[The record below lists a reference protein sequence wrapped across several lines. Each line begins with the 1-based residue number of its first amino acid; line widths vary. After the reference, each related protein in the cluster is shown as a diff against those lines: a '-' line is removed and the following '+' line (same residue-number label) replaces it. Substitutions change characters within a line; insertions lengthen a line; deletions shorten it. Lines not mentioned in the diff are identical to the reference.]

1 MPVSLV
7 RQVVTF
13 RTVNEWFA
21 TLGRRWAAA
30 AERRG
35 AKILPPALEPD
46 VATELL
52 ELARV
57 AAHTK
62 ERRFAPLAS
71 FTAGLAV
78 ERLRTAKP
86 DLSVDDAV
94 AFIREVR
101 EQLERE
107 SPPS

>member
-1 MPVSLV
+1 M
-7 RQVVTF
+7 F
-13 RTVNEWFA
+13 RNVNEWFA
-21 TLGRRWAAA
+21 VLGERWREAAA
-30 AERRG
+30 RRG
-35 AKILPPALEPD
+35 ARILPPALEPA
-46 VATELL
+46 VAEELL

-86 DLSVDDAV
+86 QMTVDEAV
-94 AFIREVR
+94 AFLREVR

-107 SPPS
+107 APPAS

>member
-1 MPVSLV
+1 MSAA

-13 RTVNEWFA
+13 RNVNEWFA
-21 TLGRRWAAA
+21 SLGRRWTAA

-35 AKILPPALEPD
+35 ARILPPALEPA
-46 VATELL
+46 VAQELL

-86 DLSVDDAV
+86 GLSVDEAV
-94 AFIREVR
+94 SVIREVR
-101 EQLERE
+101 EELERE
-107 SPPS
+107 TGA